1 MTEMG
6 SVAGGALLGGAAR
19 GPQYTD
25 HGWQAGGALAL
36 ARRETCVPPSVV
48 GGAVVAGEAFPT
60 MPGTI

>member
-25 HGWQAGGALAL
+25 HGWQAGGALGLGVRYYL
-36 ARRETCVPPSVV
+36 ARYW
-48 GGAVVAGEAFPT
+48 
-60 MPGTI
+60 